1 MRAVS
6 GPLLFV
12 VREVWHPPTDVY
24 ETDEELVVMLDLAAV
39 SQDDLEIAIEDNV
52 LHVRG
57 RRQEPFPSNKISVY
71 RMEIPYG
78 DFEAHIHLPVRI
90 VRDEVQASYE
100 NGILA
105 ADLAPARRRGLS
117 GDVRPAHREHRS
129 RRKAHR

>member
-39 SQDDLEIAIEDNV
+39 SQDDLEIAIEDNI

-90 VRDEVQASYE
+90 ARDEVQASYE
-100 NGILA
+100 NGLLA
-105 ADLAPARRRGLS
+105 IRMPKEKTRRIA
-117 GDVRPAHREHRS
+117 VRVEDS
-129 RRKAHR
+129 R

>member
-90 VRDEVQASYE
+90 ARDEVQASYE
-100 NGILA
+100 NGLLA
-105 ADLAPARRRGLS
+105 IRMPKEKTRRIA
-117 GDVRPAHREHRS
+117 VRVEDS
-129 RRKAHR
+129 R

>member
-39 SQDDLEIAIEDNV
+39 SQDNLEIAIEDNV

-57 RRQEPFPSNKISVY
+57 RRQAPLPSNKISVY

-100 NGILA
+100 NGLLA
-105 ADLAPARRRGLS
+105 IRLPKEKARRIA
-117 GDVRPAHREHRS
+117 VRVEDS
-129 RRKAHR
+129 R

>member
-78 DFEAHIHLPVRI
+78 DFEARIHLPVRI
-90 VRDEVQASYE
+90 ARDEVQASYE
-100 NGILA
+100 NGLLA
-105 ADLAPARRRGLS
+105 IRMPKEKTRRIA
-117 GDVRPAHREHRS
+117 VRVEDS
-129 RRKAHR
+129 R

>member
-57 RRQEPFPSNKISVY
+57 RRQEPVPSNKISVY

-78 DFEAHIHLPVRI
+78 DFEARIHLPVRI
-90 VRDEVQASYE
+90 ARDEVQASYE
-100 NGILA
+100 NGLLA
-105 ADLAPARRRGLS
+105 IRMPKEKPRRIA
-117 GDVRPAHREHRS
+117 VRVEDS
-129 RRKAHR
+129 R